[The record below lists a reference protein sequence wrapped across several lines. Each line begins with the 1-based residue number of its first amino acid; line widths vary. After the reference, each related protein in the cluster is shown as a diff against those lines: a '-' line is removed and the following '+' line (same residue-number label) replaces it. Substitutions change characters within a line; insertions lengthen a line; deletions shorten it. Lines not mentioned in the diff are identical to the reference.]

1 MCMATV
7 YSDDGVHREEVMRDV
22 VQIEVERDGFL
33 CFSLLGERKFLKG
46 KLKNIDFLQEHSVV
60 FEKEEK
66 SHHGQL

>member
-1 MCMATV
+1 
-7 YSDDGVHREEVMRDV
+7 MRDV

-66 SHHGQL
+66 SHRRNIAQYPLRRRRRLR